1 MRCTDI
7 EVRGTTTKVR
17 HVLYCIGVS
26 TVRVSLTG
34 YARHA
39 TILLYIGTDSGP
51 ISTGEDGVPIMLVW

>member
-1 MRCTDI
+1 MYLLQYALHYR
-7 EVRGTTTKVR
+7 
-17 HVLYCIGVS
+17 
-26 TVRVSLTG
+26 VRVSLTG